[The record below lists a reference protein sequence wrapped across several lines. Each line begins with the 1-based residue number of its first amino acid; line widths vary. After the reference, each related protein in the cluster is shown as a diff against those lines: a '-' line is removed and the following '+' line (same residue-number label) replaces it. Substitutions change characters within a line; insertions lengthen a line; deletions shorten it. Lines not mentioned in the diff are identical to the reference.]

1 MTSIFLPTS
10 TLKQSEDCKYLT
22 ELLFVDYDEL
32 SPREKAKMDKAMEFG
47 EIYHAT
53 HTILASGTQVF
64 ATDLGSPKESA
75 RVEIR
80 VPGYVA
86 KEKAV
91 WMLTDLVDK
100 LMEI

>member
-10 TLKQSEDCKYLT
+10 TLKQNEDCKYLT
-22 ELLFVDYDEL
+22 ELLFIDYDEL
-32 SPREKAKMDKAMEFG
+32 SPREKAKMDKAMEHG
-47 EIYHAT
+47 DIYHAT

-64 ATDLGSPKESA
+64 ATDLGSPEESA

-91 WMLTDLVDK
+91 WMLTELVDK